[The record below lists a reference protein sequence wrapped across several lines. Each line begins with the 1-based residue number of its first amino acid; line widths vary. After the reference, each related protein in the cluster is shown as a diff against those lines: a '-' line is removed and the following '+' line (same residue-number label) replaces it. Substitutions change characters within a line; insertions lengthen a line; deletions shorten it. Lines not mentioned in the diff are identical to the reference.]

1 MSRRDLI
8 KRAARGLKSAKLRT
22 LLTAL
27 AISVGGFTLALTLS
41 ASNGV
46 RNYTDDLV
54 ANNFD
59 PAELTVGRDPEIVNT
74 GGGPSDTPQEY
85 DPTIGDLQVG
95 DGGSL
100 QIKQVTRSDIEILE
114 AYEEIEQVRP
124 YFTIPMRY
132 ITREGQK
139 QYTGSLQ
146 PYNPGQKP
154 ELVAGSL
161 PNERDL
167 QAGSLLLPESYL
179 ELFGFDSAEA
189 ALGENVSIAIAKEF
203 SLDALQD
210 LLAGG
215 LESIDPSVFASGE
228 GLSQQEKQFTY
239 TVGGVITRPATSF
252 AFGVL
257 PIVVGGSDA
266 RELYEFAYEGS
277 SNFDQF
283 IYVTVKVQG
292 GEDEMTR
299 TAVKEKLEADGFY
312 VLTSDDVQAA
322 LNQFVDILTG
332 MVFALGAVTLIA
344 STFGIVNTQYISV
357 LERTREIGLMKAL
370 GMSRRQ
376 VSRLFTY
383 EAAWIGF
390 IGGAIGIIVAAIVGM
405 LLNPVIND
413 QLGIEDN
420 LIVFEPLQLVGLLLG
435 LMAIAVLAGLLPARK
450 AAKLDP
456 VEALRTE

>member
-8 KRAARGLKSAKLRT
+8 KRAARGLRSAKLRT

-54 ANNFD
+54 SSNFD
-59 PAELTVGRDPEIVNT
+59 PAELTVGRDAEVINT
-74 GGGPSDTPQEY
+74 GAGPSDQPQEY
-85 DPTIGDLQVG
+85 DEAFGNVEIG

-100 QIKQVTRSDIEILE
+100 QVKQVTREDINELE
-114 AYEEIEQVRP
+114 SYEEIEQVRP
-124 YFTIPMRY
+124 FYTIAMQY
-132 ITREGQK
+132 VTRSGQK
-139 QYTGSLQ
+139 KYTGSLQ

-154 ELVAGSL
+154 ELVTGSL
-161 PNERDL
+161 PDERDIEE
-167 QAGSLLLPESYL
+167 GTILLPEAYI
-179 ELFGFDSAEA
+179 ELFGFTSPEDAV
-189 ALGENVSIAIAKEF
+189 GEEVQISISKEF
-203 SLDALQD
+203 SLDSLRG
-210 LLAGG
+210 LLDDGLEDTSVESFIDEGG
-215 LESIDPSVFASGE
+215 LPKQEQLFAY
-228 GLSQQEKQFTY
+228 KI
-239 TVGGVITRPATSF
+239 GGVITRPATSF
-252 AFGVL
+252 TFGVL
-257 PIVVGGSDA
+257 PIVVSGTDA
-266 RELYEFAYEGS
+266 RELYEFANEGS
-277 SNFDQF
+277 SNFDNF
-283 IYVTVKVQG
+283 IYVTVKVEG
-292 GEDEMTR
+292 GEEESVR
-299 TAVKEKLEADGFY
+299 TAVKEKLEADGYY

-370 GMSRRQ
+370 GMSRKQ

-383 EAAWIGF
+383 EAAWIGV
-390 IGGAIGIIVAAIVGM
+390 IGGSIGILTAIIVGAV
-405 LLNPVIND
+405 LNPVIND

-420 LIVFEPLQLVGLLLG
+420 LIVFEPVQLLGLLVGLML
-435 LMAIAVLAGLLPARK
+435 IAVFAGLLPARK